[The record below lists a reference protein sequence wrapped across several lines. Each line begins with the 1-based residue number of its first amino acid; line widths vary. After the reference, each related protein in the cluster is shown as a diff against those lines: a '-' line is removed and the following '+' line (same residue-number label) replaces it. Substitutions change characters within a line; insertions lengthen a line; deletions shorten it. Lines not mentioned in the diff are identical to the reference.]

1 MEPYRKVLFVSDT
14 DTCQAPMAAALFKSG
29 PLSEELEADSRGIV
43 ALFPEPISEKAE
55 AVMISKGIHPLDH
68 KSTPLKEED
77 FAEDTLVLTITK
89 KQYIDVADKFG
100 DHDNVYSLSS
110 FLGVDQEVPDP
121 YGQSLKEYG
130 NCFETLALFIEELEK
145 RLTEDDRAMHQK
157 ILAWEGQ
164 QELLHLRQGKEPLGG
179 SETSGQGSQAGS
191 DETAETAAGSQT
203 GSDETAET
211 AAGSQTGLDE
221 MAETAAGSPAG
232 PAKTSE
238 TAGASGS
245 GMEIPAGSSQ
255 AGNMPDEGQ
264 AQEGRPQQK
273 EAEDGR

>member
-145 RLTEDDRAMHQK
+145 RLTEDDRAMQQK

-191 DETAETAAGSQT
+191 DETAETAAGS
-203 GSDETAET
+203 
-211 AAGSQTGLDE
+211 
-221 MAETAAGSPAG
+221 PAG

-238 TAGASGS
+238 TATGSPDEAAGASGS